1 MAKPIHTTTQDFE
14 TNVLNAGKPVLVD
27 FWAEW
32 CGPCRMIAPVLDEM
46 AAESEDDLTIAKVDV
61 DAEAEL
67 AARFS
72 VSSIPTMILFDGGEE
87 VHRVS
92 GAMSKSELKKALEPY
107 LQTSVSA

>member
-14 TNVLNAGKPVLVD
+14 TNVLNAGQPVLVD

-32 CGPCRMIAPVLDEM
+32 CGPCRMIAPVLDEI
-46 AAESEDDLTIAKVDV
+46 AVESIDVLTVAKVDI
-61 DAEAEL
+61 DSEAEL
-67 AARFS
+67 AARFA
-72 VSSIPTMILFDGGEE
+72 VSSIPTLILFDGGEE

-107 LQTSVSA
+107 LQSGVSA

>member
-14 TNVLNAGKPVLVD
+14 TDVLNAGQPVLVD

-46 AAESEDDLTIAKVDV
+46 ASEHVDELTVAKVDV
-61 DAEAEL
+61 DSEAEL
-67 AARFS
+67 AARFN
-72 VSSIPTMILFDGGEE
+72 VSSIPTLIVFDGGEE

-92 GAMSKSELKKALEPY
+92 GAMSKSELKKEIEPF
-107 LQTSVSA
+107 LQTGVSA